1 MEHTKMKTLRELIN
15 LIEVTQSGADGEE
28 VVVTPPEE
36 VVVTPPNNNTAPP
49 PPPPPPKKTWAK
61 GVLGRGMRDPGL
73 TGPIRT
79 LQNQLGATE
88 DGAFGPETETAVKQL
103 QAKLKVSPDGAYGPV
118 TKKAH
123 DAFLASAPNP
133 NTISRTDYEDNVDRD
148 DAELGKAMTAMAAPA
163 APAAPAPVAP
173 PNPYADNPK
182 QAAMYAAMSPA
193 DQAWATKGGGKPD
206 LEDPY
211 IAARAPNKFA
221 AVNST
226 TSTGNPVLNPL
237 TKTTQT
243 QESTNFQPDELNRIV
258 SLIHYR

>member
-36 VVVTPPNNNTAPP
+36 VVVTPPNNNTPP

-61 GVLGRGMRDPGL
+61 GVLGRGMRDPGP

-88 DGAFGPETETAVKQL
+88 DGAFGPETEAAVKQL

-148 DAELGKAMTAMAAPA
+148 DAELGNAMTALAAPA

-193 DQAWATKGGGKPD
+193 DQAWATKGGGKPN

-211 IAARAPNKFA
+211 IAARAPNKFK
-221 AVNST
+221 AVAPATPAN
-226 TSTGNPVLNPL
+226 
-237 TKTTQT
+237 
-243 QESTNFQPDELNRIV
+243 ESIGFQSDELNRIV
-258 SLIHYR
+258 SLIHHR